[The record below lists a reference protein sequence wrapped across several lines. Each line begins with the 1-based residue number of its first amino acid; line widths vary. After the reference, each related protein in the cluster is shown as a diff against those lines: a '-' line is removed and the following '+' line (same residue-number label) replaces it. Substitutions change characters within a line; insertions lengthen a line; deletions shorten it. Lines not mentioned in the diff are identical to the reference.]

1 MAEAQGWVQDIVLWG
16 VLVTL
21 ALAVIIS
28 LSEEDDE

>member
-1 MAEAQGWVQDIVLWG
+1 MAEAQGWVQDIVLWA